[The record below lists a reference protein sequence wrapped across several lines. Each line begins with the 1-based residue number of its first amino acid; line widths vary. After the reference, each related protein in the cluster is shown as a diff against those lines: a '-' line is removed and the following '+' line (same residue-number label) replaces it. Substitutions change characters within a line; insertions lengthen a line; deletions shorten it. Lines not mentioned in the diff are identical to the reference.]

1 MGLGAD
7 PVSKPDAPTPEEIAK
22 LAEGLKQVAAA
33 FKRFGETI
41 APMVRS
47 FYEACA
53 KLQEEHKE
61 TIDKLLALHNAG
73 QLNPDTYRHPLDEE
87 E

>member
-1 MGLGAD
+1 M
-7 PVSKPDAPTPEEIAK
+7 SKPEAPTPEEIAK
-22 LAEGLKQVAAA
+22 LAEGLKQVTAA
-33 FKRFGETI
+33 FKRFGEAI

-53 KLQEEHKE
+53 KLSEEHKE
-61 TIDKLLALHNAG
+61 TIDKLLAMQQSG
-73 QLNPDTYRHPLDEE
+73 QLNPDTYQHPLDEE